1 MAPKLSARRGSSVD
15 VGDAYMVCLCSI
27 HHLSLTHTL
36 KHSQRLTSVSFWQ
49 VEEDRYKEMLDRS
62 DSENIASS
70 YFKSKRASQL
80 LGLEATK
87 GHGKTI
93 ESASKSW
100 LISSLA
106 E

>member
-1 MAPKLSARRGSSVD
+1 MCF
-15 VGDAYMVCLCSI
+15 Y
-27 HHLSLTHTL
+27 
-36 KHSQRLTSVSFWQ
+36 Q

-80 LGLEATK
+80 LGREAAK
-87 GHGKTI
+87 GHGKTRTCRQ
-93 ESASKSW
+93 KTQFRW
-100 LISSLA
+100 LISFIA